1 VLVTACRLRGDCKRR
16 ETVSRRIWQF
26 VMEGEQ
32 HVVDLEWNSL
42 GLTGKLNVD
51 NKLVDQWGP
60 LMRTKEI
67 WFEIGGRRAMLS
79 FIVKSLKPVRQVLY
93 IDGFFLNVDSGN
105 LEDLS
110 KRGIEF

>member
-1 VLVTACRLRGDCKRR
+1 M
-16 ETVSRRIWQF
+16 SRRIWQF
-26 VMEGEQ
+26 EVNGER

-42 GLTGKLNVD
+42 GLAGKLTVD
-51 NKLVDQWGP
+51 NKLIDHWGP

-67 WFEIGGRRAMLS
+67 WFEILGRRAMLS
-79 FIVKSLKPVRQVLY
+79 LIVESMKPARQVLY

>member
-1 VLVTACRLRGDCKRR
+1 MMDD
-16 ETVSRRIWQF
+16 
-26 VMEGEQ
+26 EQ

-42 GLTGKLNVD
+42 GLAGRLSVD
-51 NKLVDQWGP
+51 NKLIDHWGP

-67 WFEIGGRRAMLS
+67 WFEIGGKRAMLS
-79 FIVKSLKPVRQVLY
+79 FIVQSLKPAKQVLY
-93 IDGFFLNVDSGN
+93 IDGFFLNVDSGS

>member
-1 VLVTACRLRGDCKRR
+1 M
-16 ETVSRRIWQF
+16 SRRIWQF
-26 VMEGEQ
+26 EVNGER

-42 GLTGKLNVD
+42 GLAGKLTVD
-51 NKLVDQWGP
+51 NKLIAHWGP

-67 WFEIGGRRAMLS
+67 WFEILGRRAMLS
-79 FIVKSLKPVRQVLY
+79 FIVESMKPARQVLY

>member
-1 VLVTACRLRGDCKRR
+1 
-16 ETVSRRIWQF
+16 VSRRIWQF
-26 VMEGEQ
+26 QMNDEQ

-42 GLTGKLNVD
+42 GLAGKLSVD
-51 NKLVDQWGP
+51 NMLIDHWGP

-67 WFEIGGRRAMLS
+67 WFEIGGRKAMLS
-79 FIVKSLKPVRQVLY
+79 FIVQSMKPVRQVLY
-93 IDGFFLNVDSGN
+93 IEGFFLNVDSSG

>member
-1 VLVTACRLRGDCKRR
+1 MMG
-16 ETVSRRIWQF
+16 
-26 VMEGEQ
+26 GEQ

-42 GLTGKLNVD
+42 GLAVKLNVD
-51 NKLVDQWGP
+51 NRVIDHWGP

-67 WFEIGGRRAMLS
+67 WFEIGGRRAMVS
-79 FIVKSLKPVRQVLY
+79 FIVKSLQPTRQVLY
-93 IDGFFLNVDSGN
+93 IESFFLNVDSGSLEYLSKRG

>member
-1 VLVTACRLRGDCKRR
+1 M
-16 ETVSRRIWQF
+16 SRRIWQF
-26 VMEGEQ
+26 EVNGER

-42 GLTGKLNVD
+42 GLAGKLTVD
-51 NKLVDQWGP
+51 NKLIDHWGP

-67 WFEIGGRRAMLS
+67 WFEIWGRRAMLS
-79 FIVKSLKPVRQVLY
+79 FIVESMKPARQVLY

>member
-1 VLVTACRLRGDCKRR
+1 M
-16 ETVSRRIWQF
+16 SRRIWQF
-26 VMEGEQ
+26 VMSGEQ

-42 GLTGKLNVD
+42 GLAGRLSVD
-51 NKLVDQWGP
+51 NKLIDHWGP

-67 WFEIGGRRAMLS
+67 WFEIGGKRAMLS
-79 FIVKSLKPVRQVLY
+79 FILKSLKPAKQVLY
-93 IDGFFLNVDSGN
+93 IERFFLNVDSGS

>member
-1 VLVTACRLRGDCKRR
+1 MM
-16 ETVSRRIWQF
+16 S
-26 VMEGEQ
+26 GEQ
-32 HVVDLEWNSL
+32 RVVDLEWNSL
-42 GLTGKLNVD
+42 GLAGKLSVD
-51 NKLVDQWGP
+51 NRLIDHWGP

-79 FIVKSLKPVRQVLY
+79 FIVQSLKPVKQVLY
-93 IDGFFLNVDSGN
+93 IDGFFLNVDSGS

>member
-1 VLVTACRLRGDCKRR
+1 M
-16 ETVSRRIWQF
+16 SRRIWQF
-26 VMEGEQ
+26 EVNGER
-32 HVVDLEWNSL
+32 HVLDLEWNSL
-42 GLTGKLNVD
+42 GLVGKLTVD
-51 NKLVDQWGP
+51 NKLIDHWGP

-67 WFEIGGRRAMLS
+67 WFEIWGRRAMLS
-79 FIVKSLKPVRQVLY
+79 FIVESMKPARQVLY